1 MSRAA
6 DESPTRPPPA
16 SPATDA
22 CSHRRR
28 QTAAAKLPATGADSC
43 GRTSPTVGS
52 GSSRRTSWQDL
63 VVVVSLYTGYCL
75 GLLLLLVSVAGT
87 GESQVSS
94 FLKHY
99 TKVYCI
105 VYIVPLSLCWV
116 SMFYKS
122 VQVDWQLVGHAE
134 EELGCR
140 KRNLTQI
147 INAQLTRI
155 SSAQL
160 TRISSAQLTRIIS
173 ARSSSSFRLF
183 KTPAAKQKRSFFRG
197 GDLDCWIWT
206 AATAG

>member
-16 SPATDA
+16 SPATDD

-105 VYIVPLSLCWV
+105 VYIVPLSLEREERE
-116 SMFYKS
+116 S
-122 VQVDWQLVGHAE
+122 VDRCFVGVLCSTKAYRLTGSWSGTLRKNWGAE
-134 EELGCR
+134 
-140 KRNLTQI
+140 
-147 INAQLTRI
+147 NAI
-155 SSAQL
+155 
-160 TRISSAQLTRIIS
+160 
-173 ARSSSSFRLF
+173 
-183 KTPAAKQKRSFFRG
+183 
-197 GDLDCWIWT
+197 
-206 AATAG
+206 